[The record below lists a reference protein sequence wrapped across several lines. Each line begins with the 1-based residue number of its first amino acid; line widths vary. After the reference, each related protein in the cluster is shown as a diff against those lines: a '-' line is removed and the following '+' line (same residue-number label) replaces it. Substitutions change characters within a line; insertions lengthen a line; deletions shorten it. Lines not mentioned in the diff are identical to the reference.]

1 MADALSSTATAF
13 ARDDDPELV
22 RLAAPTT
29 LKMVEMLLDDAP
41 QHPGLLMTAC
51 SGFTQYA
58 YAFLQMDAEMAES
71 PESPAAAA
79 LRQRAASMYAR
90 ARGYCER
97 ALQVRHPGVKSRLAQ
112 DPTPL
117 LAAAGRED
125 VPALYWDAVAW
136 GGELSLATNP
146 LLRIGELASVR
157 QLLSRAQELDEGWER
172 GAIHEAFIA
181 LDGLPMLLGGNPAR
195 ARAHFDR
202 AVTLS
207 NGQSA
212 FAYVAVAEAVAQ
224 RAGDRREFER
234 QLRAALAI
242 DAAPPALR
250 LANLLAQKRAR
261 FLLARIDRLF
271 PGA

>member
-1 MADALSSTATAF
+1 MADALSATATAF

-41 QHPGLLMTAC
+41 QHPGLLLTAC

-58 YAFLQMDAEMAES
+58 YAFLQMDAEMAEP

-97 ALQVRHPGVKSRLAQ
+97 ALQGRHPGVKSSLAE
-112 DPTPL
+112 DPTPF
-117 LAAAGRED
+117 LAAAVQAD

-136 GGELSLATNP
+136 GGELSLARNP

-157 QLLSRAQELDEGWER
+157 QMLSRAQELDEGWER

-195 ARAHFDR
+195 ASAHFDR
-202 AVTLS
+202 AVALS

-224 RAGDRREFER
+224 RAGDRREFEL

-242 DAAPPALR
+242 DTAPPSLR